1 MPSVFPVPSAPSTI
15 PSWRDLRLPAGRLYV
30 FGYGSLIWRP
40 GFQHLWS
47 RPARAFGW
55 RRDLCLISTHYRG
68 TPDTPGLVCGLDNG
82 GSCLGFVFCVATENR
97 ERVIRY
103 LWKREMITDAYRPI
117 VARCDLLEQKKTDS
131 KPRRNGKSVRA
142 LTFVVRHDHPQY
154 GGNLSQ
160 AQRLKMLQQGQ
171 GSGGTSRDYLERTCA
186 SLDGVGVRCP
196 RLHGWLEQLN
206 QQSPKRKI

>member
-1 MPSVFPVPSAPSTI
+1 MPASSSTASASSPI
-15 PSWRDLRLPAGRLYV
+15 LSWRDLPLPSGQLYV

-40 GFQHLWS
+40 GFKHLWS

-68 TPDTPGLVCGLDNG
+68 TPNKPGLVCGLDNG
-82 GSCLGFVFCVATENR
+82 GSCLGFVFCVPRENR

-117 VARCDLLEQKKTDS
+117 FARCDLLEQKKTQA
-131 KPRRNGKSVRA
+131 KPQRYGKSVRA

-154 GGNLSQ
+154 GGNLS
-160 AQRLKMLQQGQ
+160 ASERLKMLHQGQ

-186 SLDGVGVRCP
+186 SLDSVGVRCP
-196 RLHGWLEQLN
+196 RLHGWLERLN
-206 QQSPKRKI
+206 EG